1 MTFTFAIDDFLA
13 HRSERE
19 FTFPLHASSIGRK
32 AIFKARVRRLNLM
45 DRATI
50 GHLPDHLQNDVWKQL
65 RAASR
70 EIEQARD
77 AGRDPQSI
85 TEALANNDAMLGVAN
100 IFCRHGFIEPALTL
114 DAREEDAAAGVLH
127 VDRIAPEDRIAYMIA
142 CNDADSEQA
151 RYFAT
156 FRDEARGD
164 VPARQGGE
172 VLGREAIRPVGD
184 GRGGVR
190 FDDPVHDR

>member
-1 MTFTFAIDDFLA
+1 MSFRFEIDEFIQ

-32 AIFKARVRRLNLM
+32 ALFKAKVRRLNLM

-77 AGRDPQSI
+77 AGRDPQNI
-85 TEALANNDAMLGVAN
+85 TEALANNDAMLNLAN
-100 IFCRHGFIEPALTL
+100 IFCRYGFVEPSLTL
-114 DAREEDAAAGVLH
+114 NAREEDLASGVLH
-127 VDRIAPEDRIAYMIA
+127 VDRIAPEDRIAYMWA

-156 FRDEARGD
+156 FRDEARAD
-164 VPARQGGE
+164 VPDRQDGE
-172 VLGREAIRPVGD
+172 VLGREALRPVGD
-184 GRGGVR
+184 ARGGVR
-190 FDDPVHDR
+190 FGDPV